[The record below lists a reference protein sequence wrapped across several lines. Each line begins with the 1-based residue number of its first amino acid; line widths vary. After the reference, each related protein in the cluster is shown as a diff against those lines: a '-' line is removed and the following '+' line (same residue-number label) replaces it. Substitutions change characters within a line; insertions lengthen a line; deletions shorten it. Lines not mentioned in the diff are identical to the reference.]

1 MYRND
6 SRYFVNDVGGL
17 QRRVGIEG
25 DGKRHEGDKT
35 DVVASYLKVEQQKRM
50 SRQMLSAKC
59 LS

>member
-17 QRRVGIEG
+17 QRSVGIEG
-25 DGKRHEGDKT
+25 DGKGHEVDKE